1 MTSVA
6 DSTQATAS
14 AATLPKSAV
23 AGAGMPVAPPPP
35 DLDTSLGPV
44 VDRLTRAETGQSGLP
59 VHPPLTAIIEIV
71 LLIVLP
77 TALDYWWPAFPSLSD
92 MQPHLFW
99 LPILLLSLQYGTV
112 SGLLAA
118 GTAIAATG
126 LLGWSEQEI
135 GENHFTYLLRVWAQ
149 PILWLTTAL
158 VLGQFRMRQIEQKQ
172 ELARLVTELS
182 NQRTAIADYARN
194 LRTRCE
200 GLEREVIGRRA
211 PASHAM
217 LASLGRIG
225 TAGPEQMRTVVGS
238 SLEQVLGNCQA
249 SVFAR
254 TGDELR
260 LLVAHG
266 WTAESPWRDRLSAAD
281 PLFVAVAQH
290 GRALSVLQPGDEEEL
305 AGEGLA
311 AVPVFAANDR
321 RVLGVLKVDAAHP
334 GELDGSLIDR
344 LQAVAVQIAP
354 LLESGRNGIATPAIL
369 TAAIGPVGEVDPRPR
384 LWRHVRWQRGAAA
397 SKSSIARKPATG

>member
-1 MTSVA
+1 M
-6 DSTQATAS
+6 
-14 AATLPKSAV
+14 
-23 AGAGMPVAPPPP
+23 
-35 DLDTSLGPV
+35 
-44 VDRLTRAETGQSGLP
+44 
-59 VHPPLTAIIEIV
+59 
-71 LLIVLP
+71 
-77 TALDYWWPAFPSLSD
+77 
-92 MQPHLFW
+92 
-99 LPILLLSLQYGTV
+99 
-112 SGLLAA
+112 
-118 GTAIAATG
+118 
-126 LLGWSEQEI
+126 
-135 GENHFTYLLRVWAQ
+135 
-149 PILWLTTAL
+149 
-158 VLGQFRMRQIEQKQ
+158 
-172 ELARLVTELS
+172 LS

-194 LRTRCE
+194 LRIRCE

-225 TAGPEQMRTVVGS
+225 MAGPDQMRTVLGS
-238 SLEQVLGNCQA
+238 ALELVLGNCQA

-266 WTAESPWRDRLSAAD
+266 WTAESPWRDRLSATD

-334 GELDGSLIDR
+334 GEIDGSLIDR

-354 LLESGRNGIATPAIL
+354 LLESGRSGFGAPAIL
-369 TAAIGPVGEVDPRPR
+369 TASIAPVGEAAGRPK
-384 LWRHVRWQRGAAA
+384 LWRHVRWQRRSSA
-397 SKSSIARKPATG
+397 SKPGLARKPAAG